1 MDPTPKP
8 AQERKPR
15 LVRAPLVFVAVAM
28 VLGIV
33 AGRYLPLPQMAC
45 IIVGAAGTLA
55 AAILAL
61 MAAVRKSDPPAAT
74 APATTGEPAPA
85 PAPATPAK
93 SRLPFF
99 AMAAVLLAVTALSA
113 LYAQC
118 LYFAIP
124 DDDLVNFTCDQSS
137 LATIE
142 GRIVTTPQ
150 IVSDSPDVPLS
161 YKRPD
166 HTVFVLECSAFH
178 TAAGPR
184 PAEGLVRVTIDEPA
198 RSLAAGQRVQ
208 VVCRIGRFG
217 PPRNPGQ
224 FDPSVRAR
232 EKRTLTWASVPTA
245 EGVTPLDDSAQSL
258 AGPDLLATP
267 LGGPPASR
275 RPGRAARRQAGGRAH
290 HRRAPQIAGA
300 AEPGNGQGRRGPLP
314 GHRGHSPGYFPGLL
328 LLPLPP
334 LRAEHAYLR
343 NGGAGGAGD
352 LHAPGPTLLAAAA
365 IGDHGR
371 RGGAGGHPRTP
382 HLAAQRAGRRR
393 GRPLAD

>member
-1 MDPTPKP
+1 MHHRRRCRHARGRNSGADGGRPQIRP
-8 AQERKPR
+8 AGSDGPGNNGRTR
-15 LVRAPLVFVAVAM
+15 TRASP
-28 VLGIV
+28 GD
-33 AGRYLPLPQMAC
+33 AGK
-45 IIVGAAGTLA
+45 ITAALFRHG
-55 AAILAL
+55 
-61 MAAVRKSDPPAAT
+61 RRPA
-74 APATTGEPAPA
+74 GGHG
-85 PAPATPAK
+85 
-93 SRLPFF
+93 
-99 AMAAVLLAVTALSA
+99 VSA

-124 DDDLVNFTCDQSS
+124 DDNLVNFTCDQSS

-224 FDPSVRAR
+224 FDPSVRGR

-245 EGVTPLDDSAQSL
+245 EGVTPLDDSAQSWPVQIYWRLRSAVRQHLDGLGEPRDGRLVDALIIGERHKSLEPLSQEMVKAGVAHYL
-258 AGPDLLATP
+258 AIAGTHLAIFLGFFYFLCRLFALSTRTSATAVLVVLVIYMLLAQPSSP
-267 LGGPPASR
+267 LLRSA
-275 RPGRAARRQAGGRAH
+275 
-290 HRRAPQIAGA
+290 IMAGA
-300 AEPGNGQGRRGPLP
+300 VALAAILGRRTSRLN
-314 GHRGHSPGYFPGLL
+314 
-328 LLPLPP
+328 
-334 LRAEHAYLR
+334 A
-343 NGGAGGAGD
+343 
-352 LHAPGPTLLAAAA
+352 LAAAA
-365 IGDHGR
+365 VVLLLIDPLDLFS
-371 RGGAGGHPRTP
+371 AGFQFSFGIV
-382 HLAAQRAGRRR
+382 AGLVLLTE
-393 GRPLAD
+393 PLARGCSARSSSAAD